1 MEGLLILRVALDDL
15 LHELNLH
22 GRAITGMAC
31 STTGKKPVVRPMR
44 SLRVSSGKSLEP
56 RILRLRA
63 ECFAADDEVHVDQGR
78 ECQREAAVLVQAEQC
93 LLSVG
98 AEDRKHAQHHRETG
112 WHGQKHR
119 QPKGQLPAQVR
130 GAGAIRFVQ
139 AQQAGQ
145 ALPVGIVQEAL
156 VAPGDHDET
165 QANDED
171 RGETNVQHEGVAG
184 HQLAEEK
191 PPHKTGDEQDNQTAQ
206 GQGASQALELGQ
218 EGTILI
224 ADALRFFPLG

>member
-1 MEGLLILRVALDDL
+1 MDHD
-15 LHELNLH
+15 
-22 GRAITGMAC
+22 
-31 STTGKKPVVRPMR
+31 
-44 SLRVSSGKSLEP
+44 
-56 RILRLRA
+56 
-63 ECFAADDEVHVDQGR
+63 R

-98 AEDRKHAQHHRETG
+98 AEDREHAKHHRETG

-130 GAGAIRFVQ
+130 GAAAIRFVQ

-165 QANDED
+165 QANNED
-171 RGETNVQHEGVAG
+171 RRETNVQHEGVAG

-218 EGTILI
+218 EGTIPI
-224 ADALRFFPLG
+224 ADALRRFPLGQAPAG